1 MAPSEPLR
9 IDKKE
14 AINLEQPIKAFRN
27 QRAIYGYSL
36 IVNTVPNSRHDGVS
50 RALTENLLHVVF
62 IKKAPQ
68 QISPA
73 PEDATSFSDV
83 RDAVTPRNRAAAPA
97 RALSV
102 DRAADNLASD

>member
-14 AINLEQPIKAFRN
+14 TINLEQPIEAFQN
-27 QRAIYGYSL
+27 QTAIYGYSL
-36 IVNTVPNSRHDGVS
+36 IVNTFLNSRHDGVS
-50 RALTENLLHVVF
+50 RAFTEDLLHVVF

-68 QISPA
+68 QISPS
-73 PEDATSFSDV
+73 PEDATRFGGV

-102 DRAADNLASD
+102 DRASDNLASD